1 MECSNTLYIYLIR
14 HAMTEFN
21 AQKKYMGYTDESVI
35 QEKLEDYEVLRA
47 ILKKETIDTIYSSDL
62 IRCQQT
68 TSYLFNG
75 QSFKLDRRLREISFG
90 DWEGK
95 TYEQLKHIP
104 AYCNWLSNWETE
116 SIPNGEDGS
125 QFRKRVMQFLQ
136 ENILVEKNFGKRL
149 VIVSH
154 GGVIRHIV
162 SALCDNLD
170 YWDVHVEFGKAIVM
184 DIKTSGGELKCMS
197 LSVVPTVE
205 NANM

>member
-1 MECSNTLYIYLIR
+1 MECSNTIHIYLIR
-14 HAMTEFN
+14 HGMTKYN
-21 AQKKYMGYTDESVI
+21 AQKKYMGYTDEPVI
-35 QEKLEDYEVLRA
+35 GEKLGDYEGLRS
-47 ILKKETIDTIYSSDL
+47 ILEKETINTIYSSDL

-68 TSYLFNG
+68 ASYLFSG
-75 QSFKLDRRLREISFG
+75 QSFNLDRRLREISFG

-116 SIPNGEDGS
+116 SIPNGENGQ
-125 QFRKRVMQFLQ
+125 QFRGRVMEFLK
-136 ENILVEKNFGKRL
+136 ENILLEDNFGKKL

-162 SALCDNLD
+162 SALYDNLD
-170 YWDVHVEFGKAIVM
+170 YWDVHVEFGKSIVM
-184 DIKTSGGELKCMS
+184 DIKASGGNMKCMS